1 MGIVKIKKVSKSLV
15 HTYNGWVEQEE
26 CGSVLKSKYVDRTW
40 KDEWYDS
47 PPMKLGKYFE
57 CQLYK
62 ALGVLPKD
70 MPEYP
75 ALYNVSGTEMLEAYK
90 KAFIKAPRI
99 AILMVASGIR
109 VVECQTYIK
118 KDINGITFHGY
129 LDLKC
134 IYKGRRIVIDIKY
147 SGLLYNK
154 WEKMGW
160 VFNSEE
166 QKSYHGVQAKHYK
179 AITGLEFYYLV
190 VSPTNPIDVEF
201 FEVVISKYAM
211 EQHTK
216 KVLHIARNMEMLQ
229 EFDQMAE
236 KDQDSEFIDY
246 PDYVKC
252 ERCPLQK
259 HMMCKNALRILE
271 PKQIEISS

>member
-1 MGIVKIKKVSKSLV
+1 MGIVKIKKVSKSLMHV
-15 HTYNGWVEQEE
+15 YNSWVEQEE

-47 PPMKLGKYFE
+47 PVMKLGKYFE
-57 CQLYK
+57 CQLYV
-62 ALGVLPKD
+62 ALDIWPKD
-70 MPEYP
+70 TPQYP
-75 ALYNVSGTEMLEAYK
+75 ALYNQSGEPVKAYLD
-90 KAFIKAPRI
+90 ALIKARRI

-109 VVECQTYIK
+109 VKECQTYIK

-147 SGLLYNK
+147 SGLLYDK

-179 AITGLEFYYLV
+179 AITGLEFFYLV

-201 FEVVISKYAM
+201 FEVVLSPFAM
-211 EQHTK
+211 EQHIE
-216 KVLHIARNMEMLQ
+216 KVLHIADNMELLQ
-229 EFDQMAE
+229 ELD
-236 KDQDSEFIDY
+236 EFIDY

-259 HMMCKNALRILE
+259 HMMCKNALRLLE
-271 PKQIEISS
+271 PKQIEINS